1 MDKAQISSDVLTA
14 QGVRQLA
21 ELLRSC
27 PDNFAHSDTDVGH
40 TTRVRH
46 PINVTNEIPF
56 KERHLYIQTGMYH
69 QFRDHLQQLL
79 DSGVIRHSHSPWSSN
94 VVLVKKKDGT
104 LRLSIDFRQLNSRT
118 VKDSYAQPRI
128 EEILDALA
136 DSKYFSV
143 LGMKSE

>member
-1 MDKAQISSDVLTA
+1 MYLQ
-14 QGVRQLA
+14 VR
-21 ELLRSC
+21 
-27 PDNFAHSDTDVGH
+27 
-40 TTRVRH
+40 
-46 PINVTNEIPF
+46 
-56 KERHLYIQTGMYH
+56 
-69 QFRDHLQQLL
+69 QQLL
-79 DSGVIRHSHSPWSSN
+79 DSGVIRPSHSPWSSN